1 MVRSCIKV
9 ILNRND
15 SILKVN
21 MLKACKHTKAAQNFL
36 SVQPRITKKSNK
48 WFAMQFSELIFIK

>member
-9 ILNRND
+9 ILNRNG

-21 MLKACKHTKAAQNFL
+21 MLKAYKHAKAAQNFL

-48 WFAMQFSELIFIK
+48 